1 MLGGSF
7 PAAPPVPSATSFH
20 DARSAPMT
28 LISKRSLLPALVLL
42 LVGGVL
48 GAQLHSSISADDA
61 VEQFK
66 KMRQAFVIISGKYVE
81 PVDSKG
87 LAEGGV
93 EGMLDQLDPHS
104 SYVPPEQARRTR
116 QSYEGSF
123 GGIGIRFD
131 VLDDT
136 ARVVSPLAGGPSKEA
151 GLMAGDRIVQI
162 EDSTAVGLSMQEI
175 REKLTGEIG
184 TEVRFT
190 VYRPLSDKRLTFT
203 IERDEI
209 PLYSIHSSYMID
221 DQTGYIEIGR
231 FAMSTYDEFMK
242 KVDKLKGKGMERL
255 VLDLRNNPGGVMKSA
270 VQIADEMLGT
280 AGQTIVETRGR
291 SDDINQTFRAEAGG
305 RLAHAPITV
314 LVDGNS
320 ASASEILAG
329 ALQDH
334 DRALLVGRRTFGKAL
349 VQKPYRLNDESFIQ
363 LTVGRYYT
371 PVGRLIQTPYEKGN
385 MRNYYQKKFANR
397 HNSVYNV
404 QKYKDSIPDS
414 LTYET
419 DHGRTVFGGGG
430 VLPDY
435 VVAPDTTSLSGFL
448 ERSEVDRL
456 FAVSARNWFSNHD
469 QSLRRTWRDR
479 EDTFRRSYEVPDAA
493 VTAFWD
499 YVQDEDILTLTD
511 TPDEVNPSEQVFPA
525 ADTAEV
531 RDLVRHH
538 LKGYV
543 ANTLYGQGAGQ
554 PILNEVDP
562 AVQRAM
568 SLWSSSQELA
578 SYYPPTESG
587 E

>member
-1 MLGGSF
+1 MQLF
-7 PAAPPVPSATSFH
+7 
-20 DARSAPMT
+20 
-28 LISKRSLLPALVLL
+28 SKRSLLPALFLL
-42 LVGGVL
+42 LIGGVL

-93 EGMLDQLDPHS
+93 EGMLDRLDPHS
-104 SYVPPEQARRTR
+104 SYVPPEQAKRTR

-123 GGIGIRFD
+123 GGIGIEFD

-136 ARVVSPLAGGPSKEA
+136 ARVVSPLAGGPSQKA
-151 GLMAGDRIVQI
+151 GLMAGDRIVKI
-162 EDSTAVGLSMQEI
+162 KDSTAVGLSMQEI
-175 REKLTGEIG
+175 RKKLTGEIG
-184 TEVRFT
+184 TEVTFT
-190 VYRPLSDKRLTFT
+190 VYRPLSDSRHTFT
-203 IERDEI
+203 IERGEI
-209 PLYSIHSSYMID
+209 PLYSINSSYMID
-221 DQTGYIEIGR
+221 DKTGYIQVGR
-231 FAMSTYDEFMK
+231 FAKSTTREFLQ
-242 KVDKLKGKGMERL
+242 KVDTLKSDGMERL
-255 VLDLRNNPGGVMKSA
+255 VVDLRQNPGGVMQSA

-291 SDDINQTFRAEAGG
+291 SDNINQTFRAQDGG

-334 DRALLVGRRTFGKAL
+334 DRGLLVGRRTFGKAL
-349 VQKPYRLNDESFIQ
+349 VQKPYRLNDDSFIQ

-371 PVGRLIQTPYEKGN
+371 PVGRLIQTPYEKGD
-385 MRNYYQKKFANR
+385 MQNYYEEKFANR
-397 HNSVYNV
+397 RDAVYNV

-430 VLPDY
+430 ILPDY

-448 ERSEVDRL
+448 KRSEVDRL
-456 FAVSARNWFSNHD
+456 FAVSARQWFSNHD
-469 QSLRRTWRDR
+469 QDLRRTWRERKD
-479 EDTFRRSYEVPDAA
+479 EFLRSYEVPDEA
-493 VTAFWD
+493 VSAFWD
-499 YVQDEDILTLTD
+499 YVQEEEILTLTD
-511 TPDEVNPSEQVFPA
+511 QPDAVNPSDQTYPA
-525 ADTAEV
+525 SDTAEV

-543 ANTLYGQGAGQ
+543 ANTLFGQGAGQ
-554 PILNEVDP
+554 PVLNEVDP
-562 AVQRAM
+562 TVQRAM
-568 SLWSSSQELA
+568 SLWPSSQELA
-578 SYYPPTESG
+578 SYYAPTETG

>member
-1 MLGGSF
+1 MQLF
-7 PAAPPVPSATSFH
+7 
-20 DARSAPMT
+20 
-28 LISKRSLLPALVLL
+28 SKRSILPALFLL
-42 LVGGVL
+42 LIGGVL

-61 VEQFK
+61 VKQFK

-93 EGMLDQLDPHS
+93 EGMLDRLDPHS
-104 SYVPPEQARRTR
+104 SYVPPEQAKRTR

-123 GGIGIRFD
+123 GGIGIEFD

-136 ARVVSPLAGGPSKEA
+136 ARVVSPLAGGPSQKA
-151 GLMAGDRIVQI
+151 GLMAGDRIVKI
-162 EDSTAVGLSMQEI
+162 KDSTAVGLSMQEI
-175 REKLTGEIG
+175 RKKLTGEIG
-184 TEVRFT
+184 TEVTFT
-190 VYRPLSDKRLTFT
+190 VYRPLSDSRHTFT
-203 IERDEI
+203 IERGEI
-209 PLYSIHSSYMID
+209 PLYSISSSYMID
-221 DQTGYIEIGR
+221 DKTGYIQVGR
-231 FAMSTYDEFMK
+231 FAKSTTREFLQ
-242 KVDKLKGKGMERL
+242 KVDTLKADGMERL
-255 VLDLRNNPGGVMKSA
+255 VVDLRQNPGGVMQSA

-291 SDDINQTFRAEAGG
+291 SDNINQTFRAQDGG

-334 DRALLVGRRTFGKAL
+334 DRGLLVGRRTFGKAL
-349 VQKPYRLNDESFIQ
+349 VQTPSRLNDDSFIQ

-371 PVGRLIQTPYEKGN
+371 PVGRLIQTPYEKGD
-385 MRNYYQKKFANR
+385 MQNYYEEKFANR
-397 HNSVYNV
+397 RDAVYNV

-430 VLPDY
+430 ILPDY
-435 VVAPDTTSLSGFL
+435 VVAPDTTSLTGFL

-456 FAVSARNWFSNHD
+456 FAVSARQWFSSHD
-469 QSLRRTWRDR
+469 QELRRTWRDR
-479 EDTFRRSYEVPDAA
+479 KDEFLQTYEVPDEA
-493 VTAFWD
+493 VSAFWD
-499 YVQDEDILTLTD
+499 YVQEEEILTLTEQSD
-511 TPDEVNPSEQVFPA
+511 AVNPSEQTYPA
-525 ADTAEV
+525 ADTAEAH
-531 RDLVRHH
+531 DLVRHH

-543 ANTLYGQGAGQ
+543 ANTLFGQGAGQ
-554 PILNEVDP
+554 PVLNEVDP

-568 SLWSSSQELA
+568 SLWPSSQELA
-578 SYYPPTESG
+578 SYYAPTESG